1 MVLFPFAS
9 TPHRFD
15 TALPPHP
22 GGPGVTDPRVAE
34 LKALQAMLG
43 VPETGRLDGA
53 TRLAVRQLLESFGL
67 GTDGLS
73 GPGLD
78 ATGEGLDLEQLLA
91 LAQHARG
98 GRGHRSAAT
107 PGAGSGVS
115 APSHGAPAAAGSVPL
130 HQLYNP
136 TQARRP
142 SERAPAATPR
152 PATPAARGTAE
163 TPVVAGGRSGAG
175 TVLSQGAS
183 SAVLP
188 GGRSVAA
195 VGCFAVS
202 MINAHNSM
210 LGGQL
215 DAGQGTIDRMARGG
229 GFSGNL
235 IVDGAAA
242 RSLGMK
248 VVNSANSGA
257 ALAAHVRS
265 GGRGII
271 SVVSNATGRDRG
283 HWMMVN
289 GVRPDGTLE
298 IWDSA
303 GGKIRTGRVVGR
315 KIEVEGYRSG
325 NQDMFGLSPR

>member
-1 MVLFPFAS
+1 MVLFPFAP
-9 TPHRFD
+9 TAHRFD
-15 TALPPHP
+15 SGAPLDVVGPARAL
-22 GGPGVTDPRVAE
+22 DAQAAE
-34 LKALQAMLG
+34 LRQLQGLLG
-43 VPETGRLDGA
+43 VPATGRLDGA
-53 TRLAVRQLLESFGL
+53 TLMAVRQLLESFGL
-67 GTDGLS
+67 DTGQL
-73 GPGLD
+73 PARGLD
-78 ATGEGLDLEQLLA
+78 PSGAGLDLDLLTALA
-91 LAQHARG
+91 LQSRRG
-98 GRGHRSAAT
+98 GVGAGQAT
-107 PGAGSGVS
+107 PRGGGGATPS

-136 TQARRP
+136 VQ
-142 SERAPAATPR
+142 APARGPSGRAAS
-152 PATPAARGTAE
+152 PAPRGTAE
-163 TPVVAGGRSGAG
+163 TPVVAGGRAGGAA
-175 TVLSQGAS
+175 VLSQGAS
-183 SAVLP
+183 GAVLP
-188 GGRSVAA
+188 GGKSVAS

-202 MINAHNSM
+202 LINAHNSM
-210 LGGQL
+210 LGGKL

-248 VVNSANSGA
+248 VVNSASNGA
-257 ALAAHVRS
+257 ALAAHVRN
-265 GGRGII
+265 GGKGII
-271 SVVSNATGRDRG
+271 SVVSNATGRDQG